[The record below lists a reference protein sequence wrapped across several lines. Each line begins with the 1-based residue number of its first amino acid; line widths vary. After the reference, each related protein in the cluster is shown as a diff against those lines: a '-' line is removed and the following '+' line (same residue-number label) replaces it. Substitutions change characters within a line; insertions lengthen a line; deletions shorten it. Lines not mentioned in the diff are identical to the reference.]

1 MGRYRLTADDIEPLL
16 EGLTIVGTG
25 GGGSPA
31 FGREILVND
40 LRRGREINL
49 IDPDAVAN
57 EATVVS
63 GGYMGSTKV
72 LDRLGFAELVA
83 GWEVRFELFEV
94 TRVME
99 GLLGRRVDHLVPFEV
114 GALNTPVILS
124 AAARLGIATVDGD
137 GLGRSAPETQMSSFI
152 GHGISLT
159 PMPLVD
165 HTGNVLIVQHATDP
179 TYPDQI
185 GRRALGL
192 GGDLGA
198 NNHYPMT
205 GRQLK
210 EAVIPRTITGAL
222 AIGRTLAQAR
232 SRSDNPV
239 DAVVSR
245 VDGRH
250 VFTGRVA
257 RLTETEAE
265 GFYATA
271 VELRPNAGHGV
282 AELTIQNETML
293 LALDGVLA
301 AVFPDLVL
309 MLDPA
314 SGRGILS
321 TELTE
326 GMPIAL
332 VAAPCHDRL
341 RRALASPAG
350 RASFSPATFGRP
362 DVTYRPVEELLAAVD
377 RW

>member
-1 MGRYRLTADDIEPLL
+1 
-16 EGLTIVGTG
+16 
-25 GGGSPA
+25 
-31 FGREILVND
+31 
-40 LRRGREINL
+40 
-49 IDPDAVAN
+49 
-57 EATVVS
+57 
-63 GGYMGSTKV
+63 
-72 LDRLGFAELVA
+72 
-83 GWEVRFELFEV
+83 
-94 TRVME
+94 
-99 GLLGRRVDHLVPFEV
+99 
-114 GALNTPVILS
+114 
-124 AAARLGIATVDGD
+124 
-137 GLGRSAPETQMSSFI
+137 MSSFI

-165 HTGNVLIVQHATDP
+165 HAGNVLIVQHATDP

-239 DAVVSR
+239 DAVVSQ

-293 LALDGVLA
+293 LTLDGVLA

-321 TELTE
+321 TELTKD
-326 GMPIAL
+326 MPIAL

-341 RRALASPAG
+341 RRALTSPVG

-362 DVTYRPVEELLAAVD
+362 DVTYRPVEELLAAMD

>member
-1 MGRYRLTADDIEPLL
+1 
-16 EGLTIVGTG
+16 
-25 GGGSPA
+25 
-31 FGREILVND
+31 
-40 LRRGREINL
+40 
-49 IDPDAVAN
+49 
-57 EATVVS
+57 
-63 GGYMGSTKV
+63 
-72 LDRLGFAELVA
+72 
-83 GWEVRFELFEV
+83 
-94 TRVME
+94 ME

-152 GHGISLT
+152 GHGIPLT

-165 HTGNVLIVQHATDP
+165 RAGNVLIVQHATDP

-205 GRQLK
+205 GCQLK

-222 AIGRTLAQAR
+222 ALGRALTR
-232 SRSDNPV
+232 TRGNGDDPV
-239 DAVVSR
+239 AAVAAHVG
-245 VDGRH
+245 GRH

-271 VELRPNAGHGV
+271 VELRPVAGRGA

-293 LALDGVLA
+293 LALDGAIA

-321 TELTE
+321 TELAE
-326 GMPIAL
+326 GMPVAL
-332 VAAPCHDRL
+332 VAAPCHERL

-350 RASFSPATFGRP
+350 RASFGPATFGRP
-362 DVTYRPVEELLAAVD
+362 DVTYRPVEELLAAVG